1 MLVCLSQESR
11 HPPLPII
18 HLFQKLWAD
27 SSDSLSVT
35 TVAFWVQGLS
45 NERDR
50 HLRQKHTHT
59 HPGKVNDGTQDI
71 SL

>member
-11 HPPLPII
+11 HPPLPMI

-27 SSDSLSVT
+27 SSGSPSVT
-35 TVAFWVQGLS
+35 TMAFWVQELS
-45 NERDR
+45 NERDW

-59 HPGKVNDGTQDI
+59 GEGK
-71 SL
+71 